1 MAFEIG
7 DCCIKEAGPLKRGE
21 ADVAAIAEKPPNNAR
36 AVTMVNDKGA
46 FGYATLANRTS
57 EKLLL
62 EKPHDHF
69 QADAVAPLV
78 VGISPR
84 CGMTLRVLCDPFGVC
99 PRCAFPIFCFPLT
112 RPARIANLAVGI
124 NIASF
129 PNRKAVD
136 WLDLLAICALLGAV
150 LVVNFEVSFSH
161 SSDYIIIL
169 SYPQD
174 AGRSW
179 VDYPFVTT

>member
-1 MAFEIG
+1 MAFEIC

-21 ADVAAIAEKPPNNAR
+21 ADVAAIAEKPPNNASV
-36 AVTMVNDKGA
+36 VTVINDKGA

-62 EKPHDHF
+62 EKPRDHF

-78 VGISPR
+78 VGISPL
-84 CGMTLRVLCDPFGVC
+84 CGVALGVFCDPFSVC
-99 PRCAFPIFCFPLT
+99 PRCALSIFCLPLT
-112 RPARIANLAVGI
+112 RAARITRFAVGI

-129 PNRKAVD
+129 ADRKAVD

-169 SYPQD
+169 S
-174 AGRSW
+174 
-179 VDYPFVTT
+179 

>member
-1 MAFEIG
+1 MRWLFLLLLVLNLFYYVWHQQQTPLRV
-7 DCCIKEAGPLKRGE
+7 KEVESFALYQGGRQNIRLVSE

-84 CGMTLRVLCDPFGVC
+84 CGMTLRVLCDPFGIC
-99 PRCAFPIFCFPLT
+99 PRCAFPIFCLPLT
-112 RPARIANLAVGI
+112 RAA
-124 NIASF
+124 
-129 PNRKAVD
+129 
-136 WLDLLAICALLGAV
+136 
-150 LVVNFEVSFSH
+150 
-161 SSDYIIIL
+161 
-169 SYPQD
+169 
-174 AGRSW
+174 
-179 VDYPFVTT
+179 